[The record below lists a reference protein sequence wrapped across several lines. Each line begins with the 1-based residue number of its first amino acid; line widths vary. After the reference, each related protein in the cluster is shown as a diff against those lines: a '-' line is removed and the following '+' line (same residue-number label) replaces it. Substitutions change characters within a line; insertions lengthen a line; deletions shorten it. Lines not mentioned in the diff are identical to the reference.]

1 MVAEDD
7 DEASKTEE
15 PSERK
20 ISKAKEEGDVALSQ
34 DAKSFLM
41 LLGMLF
47 VVWLL
52 LPILMKWFYQL
63 SLPFIEN
70 PESIPTDARHIRL
83 LLIHVVLGLFKIL
96 AIPFACCSAFSPA
109 SPRPD
114 LFLPPK
120 NWNPTGTNLTF
131 LPPCPN
137 SSI

>member
-96 AIPFACCSAFSPA
+96 AIPLPFSCCSAFLPA

-114 LFLPPK
+114 CFCPQK
-120 NWNPTGTNLTF
+120 TGTRLEQT
-131 LPPCPN
+131 
-137 SSI
+137 

>member
-96 AIPFACCSAFSPA
+96 AIPFAVFMLARRFCQH
-109 SPRPD
+109 RPD
-114 LFLPPK
+114 RICFCPQK
-120 NWNPTGTNLTF
+120 AGTRLEQT
-131 LPPCPN
+131 
-137 SSI
+137 